1 MALTDISLQYVP
13 LRGLVEPLL
22 LMLINSG
29 RPFEY
34 STITY
39 EEISALREQGKLNPE
54 DGYPFGLF
62 PILTA
67 KYHGESF
74 VLSECLAIGAL
85 LEEEFGGGILQCL
98 RERKAKKGALIKA
111 KEKMLTTAAA
121 THRFNIFYITEP
133 GWITVEKLEGYKQE
147 FVLTNLRRLEYQLNT
162 KDFDHF
168 FSVSSEMTGRQD
180 EPLSVAEA
188 YIAYALDLM
197 ILFWPTVFP
206 NSIPSASLALGSAL
220 EPNADHANF
229 MRRIESHS
237 IDEVGKDTEFPLCAK
252 LHWNVYH
259 GRSRIREWWVTGERE
274 GYKRD
279 LSICKG
285 EEGSWEYIVT
295 HLKAL
300 KEQGGAA
307 VKET

>member
-29 RPFEY
+29 RHFEY

-54 DGYPFGLF
+54 DGYPFGFF
-62 PILTA
+62 PILKA

-74 VLSECLAIGAL
+74 ILSECLAIAAL
-85 LEEEFGGGILQCL
+85 LEEEFGGSIL
-98 RERKAKKGALIKA
+98 
-111 KEKMLTTAAA
+111 
-121 THRFNIFYITEP
+121 

-168 FSVSSEMTGRQD
+168 FSVSSERRQD

-206 NSIPSASLALGSAL
+206 NSIPSASLALHSAL
-220 EPNADHANF
+220 EPNPDHANF

-259 GRSRIREWWVTGERE
+259 GRSRIREWWVKGERD
-274 GYKRD
+274 GHKRD

-307 VKET
+307 VKETDMLENSSDSF